1 VLTLSLRIT
10 AARWVSMEAMRR
22 AFRLANNEVLH
33 CLVGIGTPGKSRSA
47 TGAGSRSPSGVAAE

>member
-1 VLTLSLRIT
+1 
-10 AARWVSMEAMRR
+10 MRR